1 MTRNL
6 FTTCDCLLT
15 SWPIVDFNLV
25 SDEWEHETACNI
37 SQPWNKKL
45 GSLLNMILI
54 LKTIKVDLVITVY
67 IPTLLT
73 VGERLQCYSLN
84 RLLTLEVCLTCS
96 ISIFLHSFF
105 SFFSFPWHPFVS
117 LNKAV
122 NQPPLSIPFLY
133 ITSHFPNHV
142 EFGTTWVEEWRWRL
156 SVFPTAEIVGVSRG
170 KHNIAGWDWLWRG
183 GDMSPSG
190 APHDR

>member
-1 MTRNL
+1 MQSHSNDQKPFYHLWSPLNIMTHCWFL
-6 FTTCDCLLT
+6 Y
-15 SWPIVDFNLV
+15 DFNLV
-25 SDEWEHETACNI
+25 SDEWEHETACN
-37 SQPWNKKL
+37 
-45 GSLLNMILI
+45 
-54 LKTIKVDLVITVY
+54 
-67 IPTLLT
+67 T
-73 VGERLQCYSLN
+73 VGERMQCYSLN